1 MKKILALALVLGM
14 ITSCYQPKVTTI
26 QGSGGLYTYTAK
38 VKGQELVGVK
48 IISTKSQAPSVKKD
62 QTVVPPLYVSVNYK
76 NGAIYG
82 NDAAGKTTIY
92 TSAGKR
98 LFGPVAGVYV
108 NNGYFTVKEG
118 NVVKVVIV
126 PLKELVVGPMARIEV
141 IPEGFLYQNGG
152 LCGILNQDG
161 QEIAK
166 GYEKIQRVSDVG
178 NKSWFYLGKPKS
190 SNQWK
195 HISADGKT
203 VKNIYPWQTSQ
214 IKTDAKGRGGFGDD
228 TLGGMIVLR
237 PNKY

>member
-1 MKKILALALVLGM
+1 MKKIFALALVLGM

-38 VKGQELVGVK
+38 VKGQELLGVK
-48 IISTKSQAPSVKKD
+48 IISAKSQTPSVKND
-62 QTVVPPLYVSVNYK
+62 QTVVPPLYASIGYK

-82 NDAAGKTTIY
+82 NTADGKTTIY
-92 TSAGKR
+92 THDGKQ
-98 LFGPVAGVYV
+98 LFGPTAHIYIS
-108 NNGYFTVKEG
+108 NGYFAVKEAD
-118 NVVKVVIV
+118 VIKTVIV
-126 PLKELVVGPMARIEV
+126 PEKELVVGPMARIEV

-178 NKSWFYLGKPKS
+178 NKSWFYLAKPKGK
-190 SNQWK
+190 NQWK
-195 HISADGKT
+195 KISADGKT
-203 VKNIYPWQTSQ
+203 VNIYPWQINHIQ
-214 IKTDAKGRGGFGDD
+214 TDAKGRGGFGDD
-228 TLGGMIVLR
+228 TIGGIYVLH